1 MIAIGILG
9 HGDLPA
15 GIISALELI
24 VGEQKHVFGVSLQQ
38 GDSPETFQQNLDKEM
53 SRFDDGKFLFLV
65 DLKGGT
71 PSNIAAR
78 LTSENHY
85 CVSGVNLPM
94 VLEIVMDSEA
104 DSLPELAAKAT
115 TIGTDSITNISEELK
130 KLMK

>member
-9 HGDLPA
+9 HGDLPS
-15 GIISALELI
+15 GIISAMELI
-24 VGEQKHVFGVSLQQ
+24 VGKQQHVFGVALYQE
-38 GDSPETFQQNLDKEM
+38 DSPEIFQQNLEKEM

-78 LTSENHY
+78 LTSDNHY

-94 VLEIVMDSEA
+94 VLEIVMDSTNEN
-104 DSLPELAAKAT
+104 LPELAAKAT
-115 TIGTDSITNISEELK
+115 TIGTDSISNISEELK

>member
-15 GIISALELI
+15 GIISAMDLI
-24 VGEQKHVFGVSLQQ
+24 VGEQKHVFGISLQQ
-38 GDSPETFQQNLDKEM
+38 GDSPETFQEKLEKEM
-53 SRFDDGKFLFLV
+53 ARFQDGKFLFLT

-78 LTSENHY
+78 LTSDNHY

-94 VLEIVMDSEA
+94 VLEIVMDTEN
-104 DSLPELAAKAT
+104 DNLPELAAKAAT
-115 TIGTDSITNISEELK
+115 VGTDSITNISEELK
-130 KLMK
+130 KMMK